1 MRRVEDRV
9 KNVTT
14 ALVETARVYNADI
27 VREKLKDMKINS
39 RKSSRKLNYRLQT
52 LPYRKI
58 ISNIDYKAYERGLN
72 TIEDDTKR
80 TSITCPSCRSVDKEN
95 MIDNKFKCKRCRFEL
110 NTHYVACL
118 NIFSRLN

>member
-110 NTHYVACL
+110 THTM
-118 NIFSRLN
+118 